1 VGRALRHPEGVADVS
16 GLRLGY
22 GLNGF
27 TDHRLPD
34 ALAVLADLGYDG
46 VALTLD
52 HAHLDPLGPGLADR
66 VARVARL
73 LREHALDV
81 VVETGGRYVLDP
93 RRKHHPTFVSD
104 EGRQRRIDL
113 VATALRVAPDLGA
126 GVVSCWSGTLP
137 ASATVRDGHDRVEH
151 AVSSLLPVAEA
162 AGVTL
167 AVEPE
172 PGMFLERVGDV
183 VALVERLGHP
193 AALGLTVDVGHLV
206 CTEDERPADVI
217 RAAGGLVANVQVDDM
232 RRGVHEHLPFGE
244 GEVDLPDVLAALV
257 DIGYAGLVHVELPRH
272 SHAAPLLAAHSLRAL
287 REAEADAHRLTR
299 RT

>member
-1 VGRALRHPEGVADVS
+1 MS

-46 VALTLD
+46 VAITLD
-52 HAHLDPLGPGLADR
+52 HAHLDPIGPGLADR
-66 VARVARL
+66 VARVARQ
-73 LREHALDV
+73 LRQHDLDV

-104 EGRQRRIDL
+104 QGRERRIDL
-113 VATALRVAPDLGA
+113 VATALRIAPDLGA
-126 GVVSCWSGTLP
+126 RVVSCWSGTLP
-137 ASATVRDGHDRVEH
+137 ASRTAQEGRARVDH

-183 VALVERLGHP
+183 VGLVERLGRP
-193 AALGLTVDVGHLV
+193 AALGLTLDVGHLT
-206 CTEDERPADVI
+206 CTEDEPPADVV
-217 RAAGGLVANVQVDDM
+217 RGAEGLVANVQIDDM

-244 GEVDLPDVLAALV
+244 GDVDLPEVLAALV

-272 SHAAPLLAAHSLRAL
+272 SHAAPVLAAHSLQAL
-287 REAEADAHRLTR
+287 RAAEADAHRLTR